1 MRRLQRLDNRR
12 QGQPICLFL
21 AVAGIAFGAT
31 PPKPAAVPEPHAGL
45 PILPLSF
52 EANQGQT
59 DPTVKFLSRGDG
71 YELFLTSDSAV
82 FRLRSSRVDS
92 SSASSSSS
100 VVRMKL
106 AGANSRAAIKGAETL
121 PGTANYFIGND
132 PNKWTTGATTYGK
145 VNYRQI
151 YQGIDLVYYGTQRQ
165 LEYDFVVA
173 PGADPKQIALEFA
186 GAKPMLGPEGS
197 LVLTLDGA
205 PLSFR
210 KPVVYQMNGGKKE
223 PVAGSYQLAGGRVQF
238 ALGKYDHRRA
248 LVIDPVLIYLTY
260 LGGSRDDV
268 IGYLQYYGGSNATNP
283 TQGVAVDQSGNVY
296 VTGRT
301 QSTDFP
307 LQGPI
312 QPVNTENGYT
322 GYVAKL
328 NPEGSQL
335 IYSTY
340 FGGGVSGDATETR
353 PYAIAVDSS
362 GSAYVTGLTSTNQFP
377 VTAGA
382 YQTVCGYI
390 NNFNRSNC
398 PNSQSAFLTKFSPS
412 GGSLVY
418 STFLGYLFETGV
430 AVAVDSQGQAY
441 VAGNSSANCTSS
453 VPSCFPTTANAVLP
467 GSAFNNTLNPV
478 NQQVGSAFISVFD
491 AAGAKLLYSSL
502 YGYSDITT
510 TNHGATY
517 GVGVAVDASGY
528 FYLVGNTQNNGLPV
542 TPGAFQP
549 YFGSTNPSLAT
560 PPGRGFVA
568 KFNPVSSGAALAYA
582 TYLGGTDPAQGA
594 YSDGIA
600 GVAADGDGYA
610 YVSGNA
616 SYNFPVTDG
625 AYSTAPCP
633 TTLCQNRGFLAK
645 IDPDGSALVW
655 ATFVGN
661 PDRPDLSAANS
672 ISPPRLDAQG
682 NVYVSGS
689 AGNNTQIPLVNPLQ
703 PANGFGGVYVTM
715 FDPTGSTVCFST
727 VIYTPSN
734 GGLLP
739 GGVDVDQQ
747 GNIYVAGISN
757 GANPPV
763 TDGAFQTANAGGFD
777 GFIAKINASIPCPS
791 PPAALSPSTAP
802 SQPSSRANGYRSTA
816 PRSPGGPHPGLTV
829 FPLPSAVPASQ

>member
-1 MRRLQRLDNRR
+1 MRRLQRLDSRR
-12 QGQPICLFL
+12 KGQPICLFL

-82 FRLRSSRVDS
+82 FRLRSSRADS

-132 PNKWTTGATTYGK
+132 PNKWTMGATTYGK

-151 YQGIDLVYYGTQRQ
+151 YQGIDLVYFGTQRQ

-173 PGADPKQIALEFA
+173 PGADPKQIALDFA

-223 PVAGSYQLAGGRVQF
+223 PVAGSYQLVGGRVQF

-248 LVIDPVLIYLTY
+248 LVIDPVLNYLTY

-340 FGGGVSGDATETR
+340 FGGGVSGDAAETG

-377 VTAGA
+377 VTTGA
-382 YQTVCGYI
+382 YQTVCGFI
-390 NNFNRSNC
+390 NSFNRSNC

-467 GSAFNNTLNPV
+467 GSAFYNTLNPV
-478 NQQVGSAFISVFD
+478 NQQVGSALISVFY

-528 FYLVGNTQNNGLPV
+528 FYLVGNTQNNRLPV

-560 PPGRGFVA
+560 PPR
-568 KFNPVSSGAALAYA
+568 
-582 TYLGGTDPAQGA
+582 
-594 YSDGIA
+594 
-600 GVAADGDGYA
+600 
-610 YVSGNA
+610 
-616 SYNFPVTDG
+616 
-625 AYSTAPCP
+625 
-633 TTLCQNRGFLAK
+633 
-645 IDPDGSALVW
+645 
-655 ATFVGN
+655 
-661 PDRPDLSAANS
+661 
-672 ISPPRLDAQG
+672 
-682 NVYVSGS
+682 
-689 AGNNTQIPLVNPLQ
+689 
-703 PANGFGGVYVTM
+703 
-715 FDPTGSTVCFST
+715 
-727 VIYTPSN
+727 
-734 GGLLP
+734 
-739 GGVDVDQQ
+739 
-747 GNIYVAGISN
+747 
-757 GANPPV
+757 
-763 TDGAFQTANAGGFD
+763 
-777 GFIAKINASIPCPS
+777 
-791 PPAALSPSTAP
+791 
-802 SQPSSRANGYRSTA
+802 
-816 PRSPGGPHPGLTV
+816 
-829 FPLPSAVPASQ
+829 